1 MCIEDL
7 NVVQSHNVF
16 MLCNNCMCLLCLT
29 GGATATP
36 SQDANITDLCRVL
49 NKSQS
54 AKTLDPTLYLVTYI
68 FFFYLRQTLFAGLI
82 PYPPMRYVHSV
93 GRNTT
98 ITSEHCYHNSIVF
111 LCKLCFRRTS
121 SIEDIR

>member
-29 GGATATP
+29 GGSTATP

-54 AKTLDPTLYLVTYI
+54 AKTLDPTIYLVKYI
-68 FFFYLRQTLFAGLI
+68 FFFFYLCQTLFAGLI
-82 PYPPMRYVHSV
+82 PYQPKR
-93 GRNTT
+93 
-98 ITSEHCYHNSIVF
+98 
-111 LCKLCFRRTS
+111 
-121 SIEDIR
+121 